1 MFIPRRFLPNFAP
14 WLALVLG
21 LTLTA
26 CGGGSSMEKGTA
38 EGGNDNNAVG
48 LLDTQAAEFLNS
60 PKPKIAAT
68 STIVAD
74 MARVIAGDDFAVF
87 SVLKPGTDPHIYEPK
102 PGDSR
107 VLSKAD
113 VIFHNGFNLEPQL
126 VKVIN
131 ATQNPAPKV
140 PVAEAGGVKP
150 YKLEKAAGLV
160 VADPHAWGSAANG
173 ILYVNAITKTLDE
186 KYPDKKALFDKN
198 AAAYRTELTALDGWI
213 KAQIATIPEPTRK
226 LVSSHDAFQYYG
238 RAYGLPVVGS
248 ILGVSTEE
256 EPSAQKIAKLVEKV
270 KKEQVSS
277 VFVETS
283 TSPKLLESLARD
295 AGVKV
300 GGTLYSDSIGIAGSP
315 GDTYVKMLVANTRTI
330 VEALGGNYTA
340 FAPPPSKATSQA
352 SK

>member
-1 MFIPRRFLPNFAP
+1 MFILKRLLPNFAP
-14 WLALVLG
+14 WLIVVLG
-21 LTLTA
+21 LALTA
-26 CGGGSSMEKGTA
+26 CGGGSSMEKGSA
-38 EGGNDNNAVG
+38 EGGNNNAVG
-48 LLDTQAAEFLNS
+48 LLDAQAEEFLNS

-68 STIVAD
+68 STMIAD
-74 MARVIAGDDFAVF
+74 MSRIIAGDDFAVF
-87 SVLKPGTDPHIYEPK
+87 SILKPGTDPHVYEPK

-113 VIFHNGFNLEPQL
+113 VIFYNGFNLEPQL
-126 VKVIN
+126 VKVIK
-131 ATQNPAPKV
+131 ATQSSAPQI

-150 YKLEKAAGLV
+150 YKMEKAAGLV
-160 VADPHAWGSAANG
+160 VADPHAWGSATNG
-173 ILYVNAITKTLDE
+173 LLYVNAITKALDE
-186 KYPDKKALFDKN
+186 KYPDKKAIFDKN
-198 AAAYRTELTALDGWI
+198 AAAYRSELTALDSWI
-213 KAQIATIPEPTRK
+213 RAQIATIPVQTRK

-270 KKEQVSS
+270 KKEQVGS

-340 FAPPPSKATSQA
+340 FVPPSTTQA

>member
-1 MFIPRRFLPNFAP
+1 MFIPKRFLPNFAP

-38 EGGNDNNAVG
+38 EGGNNDAVG
-48 LLDTQAAEFLNS
+48 LLDAQAEDFLNS

-68 STIVAD
+68 ATMIAD
-74 MARVIAGDDFAVF
+74 MARVVAGDDFAVY

-160 VADPHAWGSAANG
+160 VADPHAWGSASNG
-173 ILYVNAITKTLDE
+173 ILYVNAITKTLNE
-186 KYPDKKALFDKN
+186 KYPDKKALFEKN
-198 AAAYRTELTALDGWI
+198 AAAYKTELTALDGWI
-213 KAQIATIPEPTRK
+213 KAQIATIPEQTRK

-238 RAYGLPVVGS
+238 RAYDLPVVGS
-248 ILGVSTEE
+248 ILGTSTEE
-256 EPSAQKIAKLVEKV
+256 EPSAQKIAALIEKV
-270 KKEQVSS
+270 KKEQVNS
-277 VFVETS
+277 VFIETS

-330 VEALGGNYTA
+330 VEALGGSYTA
-340 FAPPPSKATSQA
+340 FVSPSTSQVN
-352 SK
+352 K